1 MSNTLTS
8 STTCTRWRL
17 TIRKPVK
24 PVFLSAVT
32 TWPGR
37 FHDAL
42 AFLTRLAPPRANCT
56 AASLTAATPFFAP
69 VGLVV
74 GALCTAL
81 AIAALWAFDKPEH
94 GFAGH
99 FLAAAIAGWVWI
111 LCEIWSTRGLH
122 WDGLSDLGD
131 ATGSGAVG
139 EQFWVILR
147 DSRLGAFGALHLLA
161 AFCGMWIS
169 VTGHLV
175 QGQWLALLLAP
186 AWGRAACIWLAAYS
200 VPYVQRSLGG
210 LACAGSTPQLARWQ
224 ILLAVAMAVLVFVTS
239 SCPVWRLPLLALGQF
254 VLVRSFID
262 KTRLHG
268 GVSGDFLGACIQWSQ
283 LWFLLVTV

>member
-42 AFLTRLAPPRANCT
+42 AFLTRLAPPRANST

-200 VPYVQRSLGG
+200 VPYEQRSLGG

-254 VLVRSFID
+254 VLVHSFID

>member
-1 MSNTLTS
+1 M
-8 STTCTRWRL
+8 
-17 TIRKPVK
+17 
-24 PVFLSAVT
+24 FLSAVT

-42 AFLTRLAPPRANCT
+42 AFLTRLIPPRANCT
-56 AASLTAATPFFAP
+56 AASLTASMPFFAP

-81 AIAALWAFDKPEH
+81 AVAALWVFDKPEY

-131 ATGSGAVG
+131 ATGSGALG
-139 EQFWVILR
+139 EQFWTILR

-161 AFCGMWIS
+161 AFSGMWIS
-169 VTGHLV
+169 LTGHLV
-175 QGQWLALLLAP
+175 QGQWLAPLFAP

-200 VPYVQRSLGG
+200 IPYEQRSLGG

-224 ILLAVAMAVLVFVTS
+224 ILLAVGMAVLVFVTS

-254 VLVRSFID
+254 VLVHSFID

>member
-81 AIAALWAFDKPEH
+81 AIAALWAFDKLEH

-200 VPYVQRSLGG
+200 VPYEQRSLGG

-254 VLVRSFID
+254 VLVHSFID

>member
-1 MSNTLTS
+1 MLTS
-8 STTCTRWRL
+8 SITCTLWL
-17 TIRKPVK
+17 STIRKPVK

-99 FLAAAIAGWVWI
+99 FLAAAIAGWVWV

-200 VPYVQRSLGG
+200 VPYEQRSLGG

-254 VLVRSFID
+254 VLVHSFID
-262 KTRLHG
+262 KTRQHG

>member
-1 MSNTLTS
+1 M
-8 STTCTRWRL
+8 
-17 TIRKPVK
+17 
-24 PVFLSAVT
+24 FLSAVT

-81 AIAALWAFDKPEH
+81 AIAALWAFDKLEH

-200 VPYVQRSLGG
+200 VPYEQRSLGG

-254 VLVRSFID
+254 VLVHSFID

>member
-200 VPYVQRSLGG
+200 VPYEQRSLGG

-254 VLVRSFID
+254 VLVHSFID

>member
-1 MSNTLTS
+1 MWTFSTICTLWL
-8 STTCTRWRL
+8 STT
-17 TIRKPVK
+17 RKPVK
-24 PVFLSAVT
+24 PVSIISVT

-42 AFLTRLAPPRANCT
+42 AFLTRLLPPRQGCT
-56 AASLTAATPFFAP
+56 SASLTAAMPFFAP

-74 GALCTAL
+74 GALCTVLAVATMWAFEKPEL
-81 AIAALWAFDKPEH
+81 GFAGQCLAGAIAA
-94 GFAGH
+94 
-99 FLAAAIAGWVWI
+99 WVWI

-131 ATGSGAVG
+131 ATGSGAID
-139 EQFWVILR
+139 EKFWEILR

-161 AFCGMWIS
+161 AFSGLWVS
-169 VTGHLV
+169 LTGHLA
-175 QGQWLALLLAP
+175 QGQWVALVLAP

-200 VPYVQRSLGG
+200 VPYEQRSLGG

-224 ILLAVAMAVLVFVTS
+224 ILLACGMAVLVFVTS
-239 SCPVWRLPLLALGQF
+239 SCPFWRLPLLALGQF
-254 VLVRSFID
+254 VLVHSLID

-283 LWFLLVTV
+283 LWFLLITV

>member
-1 MSNTLTS
+1 MTF
-8 STTCTRWRL
+8 STTCTPWHS
-17 TIRKPVK
+17 TTRKPAK
-24 PVFLSAVT
+24 PVSFATIT

-42 AFLTRLAPPRANCT
+42 AFLTRLVPPRANCT
-56 AASLTAATPFFAP
+56 AASLTAAMPFFAP

-74 GALCTAL
+74 GALCTA
-81 AIAALWAFDKPEH
+81 AAVAALWIFDKPEY

-99 FLAAAIAGWVWI
+99 CLAAAIAGWVWI

-131 ATGSGAVG
+131 ATGSGALG
-139 EQFWVILR
+139 EQFWAILR

-161 AFCGMWIS
+161 AFSGLWIS
-169 VTGHLV
+169 LTGHLA
-175 QGQWLALLLAP
+175 QGQWVALVLAP

-200 VPYVQRSLGG
+200 TPYEQRSLGG

-224 ILLAVAMAVLVFVTS
+224 ILLAAGMVLLVLITS
-239 SCPVWRLPLLALGQF
+239 SCPFWRLPLLALGQF
-254 VLVRSFID
+254 VLVHSMID

-283 LWFLLVTV
+283 LWFLLITG

>member
-17 TIRKPVK
+17 TIRKPVR

-81 AIAALWAFDKPEH
+81 AIAALWAFDKLEH

-200 VPYVQRSLGG
+200 VPYEQRSLGG

-268 GVSGDFLGACIQWSQ
+268 GVSGDFLGACIPWSQ

>member
-1 MSNTLTS
+1 M
-8 STTCTRWRL
+8 
-17 TIRKPVK
+17 
-24 PVFLSAVT
+24 FLSAVT

-200 VPYVQRSLGG
+200 VPYEQRSLGG

-224 ILLAVAMAVLVFVTS
+224 ILLAVAMAVLVYVTS

-254 VLVRSFID
+254 VLVHSFID
-262 KTRLHG
+262 KTRQHG